1 MLPTQQS
8 SIVRRAGRGAL
19 GLATAAAVGL
29 FSLLRSN
36 PKVRSVAYNLRN
48 RRQFTDLYM
57 HEVMLADR
65 PRVDAYHE
73 AIARH
78 VGPGDVVVELG
89 TGSGILSCFAAQQ
102 GPAVVHA
109 IDHSEVIDV
118 ARQVAAANGLDITF
132 HQTHS
137 RNVSLEEPAT
147 VLIQEQIG
155 DWVFNENMIANVT
168 ELRDRLL
175 APGGKILPALFDV
188 YVEPVQLT
196 DAAQV
201 PFIWEQDIHG
211 VSFSSLR
218 ARSDRARQESF
229 AYRSEPLMAE
239 NYRCLLSNPVPAMS
253 VDLMTIQPD
262 EVQRS
267 LAVTRTIT
275 RAGRMDGFCLY
286 FVAHFDDTTSFTNS
300 PEAPRTHWQIP
311 LLRTPARCVEVG
323 EVVSLTLS
331 MPEIA
336 VPSTWNWRE
345 S

>member
-1 MLPTQQS
+1 MPTTQTH
-8 SIVRRAGRGAL
+8 SIVQRAGRKAL
-19 GLATAAAVGL
+19 GLATAAAAGL
-29 FSLLRSN
+29 FGILRRN
-36 PKVRSVAYNLRN
+36 PKVRNVAYNLRN

-65 PRVDAYHE
+65 PRVDAYYE
-73 AIARH
+73 GIARH

-118 ARQVAAANGLDITF
+118 ARQVAAANSLDITF

-137 RNVSLEEPAT
+137 RNVSLERPAT

-175 APGGKILPALFDV
+175 APGGMILPALFDV
-188 YVEPVQLT
+188 YVEPVQTT
-196 DAAQV
+196 DDAQV
-201 PFIWEQDIHG
+201 PFIWEQNLHG
-211 VSFSSLR
+211 VDFSSLR
-218 ARSDRARQESF
+218 PRSDQARQESF

-239 NYRCLLSNPVPAMS
+239 NYKCLLSDPEPAMT
-253 VDLMTIQPD
+253 VDLMTVQPRS
-262 EVQRS
+262 VPRS
-267 LAVTRTIT
+267 LSVRRTIT

-286 FVAHFDDTTSFTNS
+286 FVAHFDETTSFTNS

-311 LLRTPARCVEVG
+311 LLRTPARRVEVG
-323 EVVSLTLS
+323 DEVSIRLT

-336 VPSTWNWRE
+336 VPSTWRWQE